1 MVTIVMKENKTLLM
15 VSTLYSSRSSS
26 HSESSNC
33 NVSPDPDAALLWP
46 GCVGPSD
53 GGIGGVGTLEGGAD
67 WLGFKRVRDAFLV
80 EFPGGVAL
88 LGVAP
93 EVPEVEAP
101 LDNKR

>member
-1 MVTIVMKENKTLLM
+1 MKQIKTLFM
-15 VSTLYSSRSSS
+15 DITLYSSWSLS
-26 HSESSNC
+26 HYESSNC
-33 NVSPDPDAALLWP
+33 NVSPDPDAALPWP

-67 WLGFKRVRDAFLV
+67 WLGFKRVPDEFLL

-88 LGVAP
+88 LAVAP

-101 LDNKR
+101 LDNRR